1 MHSSAHGSGV
11 WNTALGPG
19 YYDSHM
25 VLDARSIIQP
35 GFYGPGRLD
44 DMATRDGVWSFDF
57 LIALSNTKDGGE

>member
-1 MHSSAHGSGV
+1 
-11 WNTALGPG
+11 
-19 YYDSHM
+19 M

-57 LIALSNTKDGGE
+57 LIALSNTKGGGVIWQA